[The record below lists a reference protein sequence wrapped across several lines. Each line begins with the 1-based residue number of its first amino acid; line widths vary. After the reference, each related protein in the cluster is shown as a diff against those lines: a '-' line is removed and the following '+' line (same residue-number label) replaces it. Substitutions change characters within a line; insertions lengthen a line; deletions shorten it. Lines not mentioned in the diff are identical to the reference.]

1 MLGRDERA
9 VSCSGDTKEKRET
22 DVRETSVEMAGR
34 ENCCRACLAPSSD
47 SLEPTG
53 EPIDLCHLSTPHRE
67 MRERDKTA
75 GHSQVSYPDTLGR
88 EQEGAVSI

>member
-1 MLGRDERA
+1 MLGRDGRA

-22 DVRETSVEMAGR
+22 DARETRVEMAAWPR
-34 ENCCRACLAPSSD
+34 VQIPRTHRRAR
-47 SLEPTG
+47 
-53 EPIDLCHLSTPHRE
+53 DLCHLSTPHRE
-67 MRERDKTA
+67 MRERDRTA